1 MGAGSSARLVLFV
14 ADFFH
19 PFNRFTVE
27 VFLNGNMGHGSRS
40 RGAVPMLFTR
50 RKPDYIAGT
59 NLLDRFPFPLREP
72 AALGDNESLAQWMR
86 MPGGASAG
94 LERYAR
100 ADCSRG
106 V

>member
-50 RKPDYIAGT
+50 RKPDYVT
-59 NLLDRFPFPLREP
+59 RPDFLDRTFP
-72 AALGDNESLAQWMR
+72 ALGQATALSDGQIRALTGWLK
-86 MPGGASAG
+86 G
-94 LERYAR
+94 LWP
-100 ADCSRG
+100 S
-106 V
+106 